1 MARDLKPGDIVRTL
15 GGTARVESVESDKP
29 QPVFNLDV
37 AAEPQLLRGQ
47 AGLPRL
53 RLQHRS
59 AGCRT
64 F

>member
-37 AAEPQLLRGQ
+37 AENRNFFVGKQGCLVYDFSIVQPVAEPL
-47 AGLPRL
+47 
-53 RLQHRS
+53 
-59 AGCRT
+59 
-64 F
+64 